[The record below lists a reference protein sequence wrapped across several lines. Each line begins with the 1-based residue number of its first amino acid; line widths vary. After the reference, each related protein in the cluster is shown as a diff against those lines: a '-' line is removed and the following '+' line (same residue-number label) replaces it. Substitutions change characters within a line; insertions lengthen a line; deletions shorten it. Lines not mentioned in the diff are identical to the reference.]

1 MLKSSF
7 NLLET
12 IDLVQ
17 SGDNDYDN
25 KVRYE
30 TYNVN
35 IKLSKTL
42 IENWSFMFEDGLL
55 EGLKKRQ
62 EA

>member
-7 NLLET
+7 NLLEM

-17 SGDNDYDN
+17 SGDNDYNN

-42 IENWSFMFEDGLL
+42 IENWSFMFENGLF
-55 EGLKKRQ
+55 EGLKKQ